1 MQVNITNGTLTQ
13 LQETLSPNQ
22 YYALPSSVL
31 VSGASSLYVGGTI
44 TLTDITASVS
54 ITANGKLLTYPS
66 FRDIKITDNTDY
78 ITFNLDGVDFDLLLD
93 TTPSVDPIL
102 ANNEWSVIKSV
113 CQSGQAGNYWA
124 VGDTK
129 NVTGGDNAVR
139 PVMIVDMQGLYSKHV
154 VFQFRYRTEQNY
166 VWQGSANDGD
176 YYNNYNLATI
186 RTTINSGGNAY
197 TELFSS
203 DLGQELTNTTVKV
216 AKNGGD
222 GTLVDVTDKVFLPA
236 EKEVWTSRT
245 YSRTEEFTA
254 LTTFQ
259 YYTTHTSNS
268 DHMIPRPSAVGQTS
282 GNVWWLRSPCSDYSN
297 GVCGVNSSGGAS
309 NYDADDSRG
318 VAPCFAF

>member
-1 MQVNITNGTLTQ
+1 MIAIKSNGGLRPVILSDKNTLF
-13 LQETLSPNQ
+13 P
-22 YYALPSSVL
+22 PGPV
-31 VSGASSLYVGGTI
+31 
-44 TLTDITASVS
+44 
-54 ITANGKLLTYPS
+54 
-66 FRDIKITDNTDY
+66 
-78 ITFNLDGVDFDLLLD
+78 
-93 TTPSVDPIL
+93 VDPVL
-102 ANNEWSVIKSV
+102 ENNSWETIKSV
-113 CQSGQAGNYWA
+113 CESGDAGNYWA

-166 VWQGSANDGD
+166 VWQATATDGN
-176 YYNNYNLATI
+176 YYNNYNLASI

-203 DLGQELTNTTVKV
+203 DLGQELTDTTVKV

-236 EKEVWTSRT
+236 EKEVWISRT
-245 YSRTEEFTA
+245 YSRNEEFTA

-259 YYTTHTSNS
+259 YYTTHTSTT
-268 DHMIPRPSAVGQTS
+268 DHQIPRPSAVGQTS
-282 GNVWWLRSPCSDYSN
+282 GNQWWLRSPGSDGSIY
-297 GVCGVNSSGGAS
+297 VCLVVGSGSA
-309 NYDADDSRG
+309 NYYNANYSRG

>member
-1 MQVNITNGTLTQ
+1 MNYTITHNLTNLTKGNITLTIQAEVGYQLPSSISVSNGTL
-13 LQETLSPNQ
+13 
-22 YYALPSSVL
+22 
-31 VSGASSLYVGGTI
+31 VSYDSTTGVAVI
-44 TLTDITASVS
+44 
-54 ITANGKLLTYPS
+54 NG
-66 FRDIKITDNTDY
+66 D
-78 ITFNLDGVDFDLLLD
+78 D
-93 TTPSVDPIL
+93 TTIVNVVCEAQAVVDPVL
-102 ANNEWSVIKSV
+102 ANNDWATIKSV
-113 CQSGQAGNYWA
+113 CQSGNAGNYWA

-166 VWQGSANDGD
+166 VWQGSANDGN

-197 TELFSS
+197 TEMIPN
-203 DLGQELTNTTVKV
+203 DLGSELTDTTVKV

-222 GTLVDVTDKVFLPA
+222 GTLVDVTDKLFLPA
-236 EKEVWTSRT
+236 EKEVWTSRK